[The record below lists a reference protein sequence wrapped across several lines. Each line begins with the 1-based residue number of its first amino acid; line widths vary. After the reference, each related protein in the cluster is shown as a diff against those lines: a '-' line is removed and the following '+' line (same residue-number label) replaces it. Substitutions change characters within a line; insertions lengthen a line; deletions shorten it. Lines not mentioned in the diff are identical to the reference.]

1 MDKWVLESYWTELPV
16 GKENAI
22 TYTELCCLWGKDKR
36 TVRSIL
42 HELSRF
48 DSGDDYILIRSS
60 SGKGFYKTDDPAEI
74 AAYKRECLSRGR
86 NVFAPIKKIN
96 RVLNA
101 QGVIQYTFENNLRV
115 VREGAGLKQSEVCE
129 QVKRYDSSFNVP
141 LLSKMENGQ
150 CMPTPYQRFLLAQI
164 YGCEPSSLVDMEL
177 Y

>member
-1 MDKWVLESYWTELPV
+1 MTMTEKYWLSIPV
-16 GKENAI
+16 GKENAV
-22 TYTELCCLWGKDKR
+22 TYTELCSMWNKDKR

-48 DSGDDYILIRSS
+48 DSGDNYILIRSS
-60 SGKGFYKTDDPAEI
+60 NGKGFYKTDDIEDI
-74 AAYKRECLSRGR
+74 QAYKKECLSRGR

-96 RVLNA
+96 RVLDA
-101 QGVIQYTFENNLRV
+101 QGAIQYSFGNNLRV
-115 VREGAGLKQSEVCE
+115 IREGLKMKQISVCE
-129 QVKRYDSSFNVP
+129 QIKKFDSSFNVP

-164 YGCEPSSLVDMEL
+164 YGCEPSDLISIDL

>member
-1 MDKWVLESYWTELPV
+1 MTEKYWQDIPV
-16 GKENAI
+16 GKENAVA
-22 TYTELCCLWGKDKR
+22 YTELCCMWGKDKR

-60 SGKGFYKTDDPAEI
+60 GGKGFYRTDDIEDI
-74 AAYKRECLSRGR
+74 KAYKKECLSRGR
-86 NVFAPIKKIN
+86 NVFAPIRKIN

-101 QGVIQYTFENNLRV
+101 QDASQYAFGNNLRV
-115 VREGAGLKQSEVCE
+115 VREGAGLKQKTVCD
-129 QVKRYDSSFNVP
+129 QLRKYDSSFNVP

-150 CMPTPYQRFLLAQI
+150 CMPTPYQRFLLSQI
-164 YGCEPSSLVDMEL
+164 YGCEPSDLVNIDL